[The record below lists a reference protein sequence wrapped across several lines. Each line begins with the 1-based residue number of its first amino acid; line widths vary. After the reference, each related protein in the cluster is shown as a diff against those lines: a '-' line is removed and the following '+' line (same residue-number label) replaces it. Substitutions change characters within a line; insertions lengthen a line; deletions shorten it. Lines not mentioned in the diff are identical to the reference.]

1 MTDAEKAFREAF
13 DGARGVP
20 PVPPL
25 DPGEIRAL
33 AGEGTRRGPRWQPSR
48 WLAAAAAV
56 VVVAGG
62 GAVAWGVFGTRDV
75 VPAVPAGSPT
85 ASASATAA
93 TATASSLP
101 LPGSSWL
108 VTSLPGAE
116 LTASDP
122 DQTIDFSS
130 DTAVSGR
137 IGCTTFTAPY
147 SLDGA
152 GLTFGTVDVV
162 AVPCPS
168 GPARLIQPFLE
179 ALDATAGAT
188 LDGDRLRFTGT
199 SGQIVLSLRRAA
211 LPTPTP
217 AESTIPGPTPTS
229 TAADI
234 FERSRALPDAP
245 AAVRSPGVVHSCGR
259 LELGQGGTVG
269 ADALR
274 CLTAEY
280 SGVEGAELAVTVP
293 TTEGDPIVYFFV
305 HTIGPIRAY
314 STDHRDAFRGG
325 GGGWT
330 TKTCKLSAAASWQ
343 SLQACAG

>member
-13 DGARGVP
+13 SGARGVP
-20 PVPPL
+20 PVRPL
-25 DPGEIRAL
+25 DPGEIEAL
-33 AGEGTRRGPRWQPSR
+33 AGEGTRRGSYRRPSR
-48 WLAAAAAV
+48 WLAAAAAAI
-56 VVVAGG
+56 VVAGG
-62 GAVAWGVFGTRDV
+62 GAALWGLSGHRDV

-85 ASASATAA
+85 ASAPASA

-101 LPGSSWL
+101 LLGTDWL
-108 VTSLPGAE
+108 VTDLPGAE

-122 DQTIDFSS
+122 DQTIDFSA

-147 SLDGA
+147 ALDGA
-152 GLTFGTVDVV
+152 TLAFGTVDIV

-168 GPARLIQPFLE
+168 GPARLIQPFLD

-188 LDGDRLRFTGT
+188 LDGDRLSFTGA
-199 SGQIVLSLRRAA
+199 SGQVVLSLRRAV

-217 AESTIPGPTPTS
+217 AEGTIPGPTPT
-229 TAADI
+229 TGPDI
-234 FERSRALPDAP
+234 FERTRALPDAP
-245 AAVRSPGVVHSCGR
+245 AGVRSPGVVHSCGR

-274 CLTAEY
+274 CLTAQY

-314 STDHRDAFRGG
+314 STDHWDNFAGG
-325 GGGWT
+325 SGGWT
-330 TKTCKLSAAASWQ
+330 TTTCELSAAASWR

>member
-13 DGARGVP
+13 DRARGVP
-20 PVPPL
+20 PVRPL
-25 DPGEIRAL
+25 DPAEIEAL
-33 AGEGTRRGPRWQPSR
+33 AGEGTRRGSGRRPSR
-48 WLAAAAAV
+48 WLAAAAAAI
-56 VVVAGG
+56 VVAGG
-62 GAVAWGVFGTRDV
+62 GAALWGVFGHRDV

-85 ASASATAA
+85 ASAPATAA
-93 TATASSLP
+93 STASGLP
-101 LPGSSWL
+101 LLGSGWL

-122 DQTIDFSS
+122 DQTVDFTSGR
-130 DTAVSGR
+130 AVSGR

-147 SLDGA
+147 SLDGTA
-152 GLTFGTVDVV
+152 LAFGTVDVV

-188 LDGDRLRFTGT
+188 LDGDQLRFTDA
-199 SGQIVLSLRRAA
+199 SGQVVLSLRRAA
-211 LPTPTP
+211 LSTPTP

-234 FERSRALPDAP
+234 FERTRALPDAP
-245 AAVRSPGVVHSCGR
+245 AGVRSPGVVHSCGR

-274 CLTAEY
+274 CLTAQY

-305 HTIGPIRAY
+305 HTIGAIRAY
-314 STDHRDAFRGG
+314 STDHWDNFRGG
-325 GGGWT
+325 SGGWT
-330 TKTCKLSAAASWQ
+330 TKTCELSAAASWR